1 MELLIIISSI
11 FRRYDFV
18 LEQSDKPV
26 CTSALRMWRVRANR
40 CYSLTRVKV
49 SLGNL
54 QNAKLASSAGIFFS
68 GC

>member
-18 LEQSDKPV
+18 LEQPDKPV
-26 CTSALRMWRVRANR
+26 CTSLRIRAHAVNR
-40 CYSLTRVKV
+40 CYSLTPGKV

-68 GC
+68 VAD